1 MTKDTCE
8 VFVHRTLRKHMK
20 GVNILNDFKGSGYV
34 DQLEAIVV
42 EGSRQIV
49 KGLLISFRGQG
60 ASANRLYN
68 HRGIIV

>member
-1 MTKDTCE
+1 
-8 VFVHRTLRKHMK
+8 MK